1 MRMIFI
7 NRARKKLQFQLV
19 LWASSSQIS
28 LARDNYVSLN
38 GYLAQQENVLAP
50 GYRTGLFRALINSTT
65 RCRIQTLRLW
75 GGGEGGWKTRSRNRG
90 APLDTPLLPTPLLE

>member
-1 MRMIFI
+1 MRMIVI

-28 LARDNYVSLN
+28 LAQDKYVSLN

-50 GYRTGLFRALINSTT
+50 GYWTGLFRALINSTT
-65 RCRIQTLRLW
+65 RCRIQTLRFW
-75 GGGEGGWKTRSRNRG
+75 GGGGGVGRPGLKIGGLPWIRHCY
-90 APLDTPLLPTPLLE
+90 PLHF